1 MRESKRI
8 SAEDPSVDGHPCEA
22 AIAFRDVVV
31 RSDVTEEVPA
41 DVLDLAMQF
50 AWLGKAVSRT
60 TSLHQWF
67 LSGIDPNTRDVI
79 PAMAIDAHA
88 RAAALNQA
96 LTGDAS
102 PGMGDSLKSVRDC
115 LAFKQAVKTVT
126 GLCNANP
133 PTADV
138 MRLAVL
144 CGISQRL
151 GGVKRLAKPP
161 EGEVV
166 SFEAFRKRR
175 KAAR

>member
-22 AIAFRDVVV
+22 AIAFRDIVV

-41 DVLDLAMQF
+41 DVLDLCMQF

-60 TSLHQWF
+60 GAIHQWF
-67 LSGIDPNTRDVI
+67 LSGIDPNTRDII
-79 PAMAIDAHA
+79 PAMAIDSHA
-88 RAAALNQA
+88 RGAALNQA
-96 LTGDAS
+96 LTGEAL
-102 PGMGDSLKSVRDC
+102 PGMAESLRSVREC
-115 LAFKQAVKTVT
+115 LAFKQAVKTVS

-133 PTADV
+133 ATAEV

-151 GGVKRLAKPP
+151 SGVKRLAKPP
-161 EGEVV
+161 AGEVV
-166 SFEAFRKRR
+166 SFDAFRKRR
-175 KAAR
+175 KSGR